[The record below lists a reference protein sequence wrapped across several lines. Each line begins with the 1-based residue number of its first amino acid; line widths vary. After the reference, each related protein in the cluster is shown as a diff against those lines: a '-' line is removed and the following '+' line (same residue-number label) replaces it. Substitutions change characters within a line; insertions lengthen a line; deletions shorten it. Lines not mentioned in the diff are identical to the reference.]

1 MKKCGR
7 ASGVLAVS
15 VDGMDIQYVKI
26 LVIWALFSMYV
37 TLQ

>member
-7 ASGVLAVS
+7 ASGMLAVS
-15 VDGMDIQYVKI
+15 VDDMAVQCVKI
-26 LVIWALFSMYV
+26 LVIRALFSMYV